1 MVVQEALLHVSFF
14 PYKNFQEKSVLSCTL
29 EHKAGHVDFLCLPA
43 LFCFEACLEDLLLL
57 AQCDVQKKPY
67 GNA

>member
-43 LFCFEACLEDLLLL
+43 LFCFEA
-57 AQCDVQKKPY
+57 QCDVQKKTY
-67 GNA
+67 ANA